1 MKYRKRSDGSLVTKS
16 QLKARNAGTSLPKV
30 WKAATLEFF
39 GVDPVLSSPKTVPGD
54 YQITVANGAVQDS
67 SGNWVEAW
75 QVKDM
80 FTADSDGYGVVTT
93 TVSEKEDAYD
103 SINLEMRSAQERFD
117 RDALLLE
124 TDWVVIKALE
134 NSESVDADMT
144 SYRQAL
150 RDVPSQSGFPDAI
163 VWPTKPTE

>member
-1 MKYRKRSDGSLVTKS
+1 MKFVKLNTERQPQEWPVDFNRIRFDNPSVSFPKSPVNRDFSSYNFEPFQYSTK
-16 QLKARNAGTSLPKV
+16 P
-30 WKAATLEFF
+30 EF
-39 GVDPVLSSPKTVPGD
+39 DQDTQNIEEISPVLSDGVW
-54 YQITVANGAVQDS
+54 VQTW
-67 SGNWVEAW
+67 N
-75 QVKDM
+75 
-80 FTADSDGYGVVTT
+80 VTEKYSE
-93 TVSEKEDAYD
+93 SEKAEKIAERD

-144 SYRQAL
+144 AYRQAL